1 MNEIIIPNNKGEIEI
16 IEYQRKQLY
25 KQYKSFLTAYYK
37 TREIQK
43 KQKTEKT
50 KNREKEQE
58 EEEEENQEETWENKK
73 NIKVRI
79 LNRQGSEREIT
90 QKLPKNNLNKNIL
103 IIGTSGT
110 GKSEL
115 LRKIEEEEKPRLKI
129 LFKEDNEKAYRIN
142 KHRPYIKEDRTNF
155 LEAWRESLKT
165 NSIGYMLIQ
174 EQIQIQ
180 EIKKEGQTYEQMINE
195 IKIQRQKASK
205 LDIPVF
211 NMIEDRL
218 KHLYINKT
226 RKIKNKGK
234 ISMQDMT
241 EDEYLFFSDYILRLN
256 YNNLLN
262 EIISIDE
269 IHRLKPLMEGLIAQI
284 TREIRSRG
292 GIIATTQS
300 LSDLPPE
307 LINNFASIYIFQDFD
322 KRDLEYIQEIDEDL
336 KEDVLKLENHEF
348 LEIRSYKI
356 QKKTGQRYKME
367 LIIDDDREKK
377 EQS

>member
-16 IEYQRKQLY
+16 IEYERKQLY
-25 KQYKSFLTAYYK
+25 KQYKIFLTAYYK
-37 TREIQK
+37 ALEIQK

-58 EEEEENQEETWENKK
+58 EEEEEKQEEIWESKK

-79 LNRQGSEREIT
+79 LNRQGSEREII

-155 LEAWRESLKT
+155 LEAWRESLKP

-195 IKIQRQKASK
+195 IKIQKQEASK

-211 NMIEDRL
+211 NMIEDRVN
-218 KHLYINKT
+218 HLYINKT

-256 YNNLLN
+256 YNTLLN

-307 LINNFASIYIFQDFD
+307 LINNFATIYIFQDFD
-322 KRDLEYIQEIDEDL
+322 KRDLEYIKEIDEDL

-356 QKKTGQRYKME
+356 QKRTGQRYKME
-367 LIIDDDREKK
+367 LIIDDDREQK

>member
-16 IEYQRKQLY
+16 IEYERKQLY
-25 KQYKSFLTAYYK
+25 KQYKIFLTAYYK

-58 EEEEENQEETWENKK
+58 EEEEEKQEEIWESKK

-79 LNRQGSEREIT
+79 LNRQGSEREII

-155 LEAWRESLKT
+155 LEAWRESLKP

-195 IKIQRQKASK
+195 IKKQKQGASK

-211 NMIEDRL
+211 NMIEDRV

-256 YNNLLN
+256 YNTLLN

-307 LINNFASIYIFQDFD
+307 LINNFATIYIFQDFD
-322 KRDLEYIQEIDEDL
+322 KRDLEYIKEIDEDL

-356 QKKTGQRYKME
+356 QKRTGQRYKME
-367 LIIDDDREKK
+367 LIIDDDREQKK
-377 EQS
+377 QS

>member
-16 IEYQRKQLY
+16 IEYERKQLY
-25 KQYKSFLTAYYK
+25 KQYKIFLTAYYK

-58 EEEEENQEETWENKK
+58 EEEEEKQEEIWESKK

-79 LNRQGSEREIT
+79 LNRQGSEREII

-155 LEAWRESLKT
+155 LEAWRESLKP

-195 IKIQRQKASK
+195 IKKQKQEASK

-211 NMIEDRL
+211 NMIEDRV

-256 YNNLLN
+256 YNTLLN

-269 IHRLKPLMEGLIAQI
+269 IHRLKSLMEGLIAQI

-307 LINNFASIYIFQDFD
+307 LINNFATIYIFQDFD
-322 KRDLEYIQEIDEDL
+322 KRDLEYIKEIDEDL

-356 QKKTGQRYKME
+356 QKRTGQRYKME
-367 LIIDDDREKK
+367 LIIDEDREQK

>member
-16 IEYQRKQLY
+16 IEYERKQLY
-25 KQYKSFLTAYYK
+25 KQYKIFLTAYYK

-58 EEEEENQEETWENKK
+58 EEEEEKQEKIWESKK

-79 LNRQGSEREIT
+79 LNRQGSEREII

-155 LEAWRESLKT
+155 LEAWRESLKP

-195 IKIQRQKASK
+195 IKKQKQEASK

-211 NMIEDRL
+211 NMIEDRV

-256 YNNLLN
+256 YNTLLN

-269 IHRLKPLMEGLIAQI
+269 IHRLKSLMEGLIAQI

-307 LINNFASIYIFQDFD
+307 LINNFATIYIFQDFD
-322 KRDLEYIQEIDEDL
+322 KRDLEYIKEIDEDL

-356 QKKTGQRYKME
+356 QKRTGQRYKME
-367 LIIDDDREKK
+367 LIIDDDREQK